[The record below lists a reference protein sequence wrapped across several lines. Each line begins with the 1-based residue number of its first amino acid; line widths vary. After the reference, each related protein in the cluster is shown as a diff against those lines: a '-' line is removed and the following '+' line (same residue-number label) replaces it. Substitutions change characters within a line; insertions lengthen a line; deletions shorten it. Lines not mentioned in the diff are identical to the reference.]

1 MYVRISISLMS
12 KLTGTRCVRAMMD
25 AHLGNAY
32 TNKHTAQHSTAQHI
46 ILMAE
51 PILRRTQALHV
62 QIWYTVVS
70 FFAVERV
77 RDGNKQN

>member
-1 MYVRISISLMS
+1 MHIL
-12 KLTGTRCVRAMMD
+12 AM
-25 AHLGNAY
+25 HTQ
-32 TNKHTAQHSTAQHI
+32 TNIQHSTAQHI